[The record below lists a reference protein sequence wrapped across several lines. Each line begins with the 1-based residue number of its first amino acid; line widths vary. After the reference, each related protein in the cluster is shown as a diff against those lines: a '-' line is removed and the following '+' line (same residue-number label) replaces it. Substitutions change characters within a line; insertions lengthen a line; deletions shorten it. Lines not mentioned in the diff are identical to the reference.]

1 MADTGYF
8 DSVSANLKTGVGA
21 QVKGI
26 SEGVKAN
33 SEAGVSPSV
42 NALDTGVKAAAAIGG
57 LADGLSEA
65 AMLPVLGAM
74 GMKGMACLPISKQL
88 DPVIGVD
95 IHLVTIPPSP
105 VVPMPH
111 PYVGVLL
118 RPQDFIAAAVSSFI
132 PPPPTAEQT
141 GDADS
146 AKLAEVGHTVLTMAV
161 GMLGA
166 TVKIGG
172 FIPRAVASTPT
183 RSIPHISMGAG
194 WAAPSAAI
202 PKNNGHAFMG
212 SLTVLADGM
221 PFSGGGAH
229 LHLDCND
236 VGIPSVHKVPGMFLP
251 TGVIN
256 PIPPARQILTS
267 PVPVPLN
274 PMAALARKCTGAFGR
289 FYKKKT
295 RKLADRLHSKVNR
308 TIKSESLKNMLHKA
322 ICTVTG
328 HPVDVA
334 SGTFFTDEEDFWL
347 DGPVPLS
354 WERTWY
360 SRSDYRG
367 PLGNGW
373 HHAYDMGVVAD
384 TEEGTLTLRMSD
396 GIPVA
401 FPLPTAEEPSF
412 ILSER
417 KEARLEQDGG
427 YCVWDMAEDLYYRFT
442 RKEYDS
448 VRLLESVTDC
458 NGLGIRFDYTKEGLL
473 RSITDSAG
481 RRLRV

>member
-1 MADTGYF
+1 
-8 DSVSANLKTGVGA
+8 
-21 QVKGI
+21 
-26 SEGVKAN
+26 GVKAN

-183 RSIPHISMGAG
+183 RSIPHIPMGAG

-448 VRLLESVTDC
+448 VRLLESVT
-458 NGLGIRFDYTKEGLL
+458 
-473 RSITDSAG
+473 
-481 RRLRV
+481 

>member
-1 MADTGYF
+1 
-8 DSVSANLKTGVGA
+8 
-21 QVKGI
+21 
-26 SEGVKAN
+26 
-33 SEAGVSPSV
+33 
-42 NALDTGVKAAAAIGG
+42 
-57 LADGLSEA
+57 
-65 AMLPVLGAM
+65 
-74 GMKGMACLPISKQL
+74 
-88 DPVIGVD
+88 
-95 IHLVTIPPSP
+95 
-105 VVPMPH
+105 
-111 PYVGVLL
+111 
-118 RPQDFIAAAVSSFI
+118 
-132 PPPPTAEQT
+132 
-141 GDADS
+141 
-146 AKLAEVGHTVLTMAV
+146 
-161 GMLGA
+161 
-166 TVKIGG
+166 
-172 FIPRAVASTPT
+172 
-183 RSIPHISMGAG
+183 
-194 WAAPSAAI
+194 
-202 PKNNGHAFMG
+202 
-212 SLTVLADGM
+212 
-221 PFSGGGAH
+221 
-229 LHLDCND
+229 
-236 VGIPSVHKVPGMFLP
+236 
-251 TGVIN
+251 
-256 PIPPARQILTS
+256 
-267 PVPVPLN
+267 
-274 PMAALARKCTGAFGR
+274 
-289 FYKKKT
+289 
-295 RKLADRLHSKVNR
+295 KLADKLHSKVNK

-417 KEARLEQDGG
+417 KEARLEQDGC

-458 NGLGIRFDYTKEGLL
+458 NGLGIRFEYTKEGLL
-473 RSITDSAG
+473 HSITDSAG
-481 RRLRV
+481 RRLRVEHDTRSGRILEICGPHPEDPE

>member
-1 MADTGYF
+1 MPTG
-8 DSVSANLKTGVGA
+8 
-21 QVKGI
+21 
-26 SEGVKAN
+26 
-33 SEAGVSPSV
+33 
-42 NALDTGVKAAAAIGG
+42 
-57 LADGLSEA
+57 
-65 AMLPVLGAM
+65 
-74 GMKGMACLPISKQL
+74 C
-88 DPVIGVD
+88 
-95 IHLVTIPPSP
+95 
-105 VVPMPH
+105 
-111 PYVGVLL
+111 
-118 RPQDFIAAAVSSFI
+118 
-132 PPPPTAEQT
+132 
-141 GDADS
+141 
-146 AKLAEVGHTVLTMAV
+146 
-161 GMLGA
+161 
-166 TVKIGG
+166 
-172 FIPRAVASTPT
+172 
-183 RSIPHISMGAG
+183 
-194 WAAPSAAI
+194 
-202 PKNNGHAFMG
+202 
-212 SLTVLADGM
+212 

-417 KEARLEQDGG
+417 KEARLERDGG

-481 RRLRV
+481 RRLRVEHDTRSGRILEICGPHPEDPEKEITLASYEYDADGNMTLQRNAAGDVMTYEYAGRLIVKETWRNGLAWYFEYDGTGVGSRCVHTWGDGGIYDHRLTFREGVTEVLDSHGELTVYHHRGGLVWKKVDANGGEHLWRYDDSRRLLAQTDPLGNSTLYRYDRWGNCTDSSDPCGGQRVRRVPRQGEPAQPSRIRYHAGRRHVGVRL

>member
-1 MADTGYF
+1 
-8 DSVSANLKTGVGA
+8 
-21 QVKGI
+21 
-26 SEGVKAN
+26 
-33 SEAGVSPSV
+33 
-42 NALDTGVKAAAAIGG
+42 
-57 LADGLSEA
+57 
-65 AMLPVLGAM
+65 
-74 GMKGMACLPISKQL
+74 
-88 DPVIGVD
+88 
-95 IHLVTIPPSP
+95 
-105 VVPMPH
+105 
-111 PYVGVLL
+111 
-118 RPQDFIAAAVSSFI
+118 
-132 PPPPTAEQT
+132 
-141 GDADS
+141 
-146 AKLAEVGHTVLTMAV
+146 
-161 GMLGA
+161 
-166 TVKIGG
+166 
-172 FIPRAVASTPT
+172 
-183 RSIPHISMGAG
+183 
-194 WAAPSAAI
+194 
-202 PKNNGHAFMG
+202 
-212 SLTVLADGM
+212 
-221 PFSGGGAH
+221 
-229 LHLDCND
+229 
-236 VGIPSVHKVPGMFLP
+236 
-251 TGVIN
+251 
-256 PIPPARQILTS
+256 QILTS

-442 RKEYDS
+442 HKEYDS

-458 NGLGIRFDYTKEGLL
+458 NG
-473 RSITDSAG
+473 
-481 RRLRV
+481 